1 MVPPDLELFG
11 NLSTPG
17 KMYLYLADLAST
29 MEGKRGIITDIAI
42 LNPTDENIEFESTAT
57 SHKNQRLC
65 LLRKN
70 MKVGNMT
77 KVLKVK

>member
-1 MVPPDLELFG
+1 MGKHLIWYPPDLELFG

-29 MEGKRGIITDIAI
+29 MEGKRRIITDIAI

-57 SHKNQRLC
+57 VVIRIRDYAC
-65 LLRKN
+65 YVR
-70 MKVGNMT
+70 T
-77 KVLKVK
+77 

>member
-1 MVPPDLELFG
+1 MNKLIGQAPNLVPPDLELFG

-42 LNPTDENIEFESTAT
+42 LNPTDENIEFESTTTVVIRIRDYACYVRT
-57 SHKNQRLC
+57 
-65 LLRKN
+65 
-70 MKVGNMT
+70 
-77 KVLKVK
+77 

>member
-1 MVPPDLELFG
+1 LVPPDLELFG

-42 LNPTDENIEFESTAT
+42 LNPTDEILNF
-57 SHKNQRLC
+57 NQQLPVIRIRDYAC
-65 LLRKN
+65 YAR
-70 MKVGNMT
+70 T
-77 KVLKVK
+77 